1 MNKVMNTWYDIEKSH
16 FVRELVGK
24 IGRVW
29 NLILENFV
37 DGYYCGRDERW
48 WASDLGQWRKAQSS
62 KEVYEEY
69 INKDKEVIGERRQWS
84 RI

>member
-1 MNKVMNTWYDIEKSH
+1 MNKVMNIWYDIEKFD

-48 WASDLGQWRKAQSS
+48 WVFDLG
-62 KEVYEEY
+62 
-69 INKDKEVIGERRQWS
+69 
-84 RI
+84 